1 MSADEARGGDMASD
15 RVAALEARIA
25 ELEKHAKKA
34 NEAEK
39 QVSIICF
46 SGEWDRLFAA
56 LTIACGAL
64 AMGRQVHIFFTFW
77 GVAALRDTERD
88 GQESER
94 DFSQNLFSKMLPA
107 GASEAHLS
115 KMHFMGLGKAMLKR
129 LMKKHNVDDIDVLL
143 QEVKE
148 LGGHLHVCDTSSEL
162 FGLTCAELKD
172 GEKMNRCGVATF
184 LDYAFKSRMVLFI

>member
-1 MSADEARGGDMASD
+1 MSADETTAPGQATD
-15 RVAALEARIA
+15 RMAALEARIE
-25 ELEKHAKKA
+25 ELEKRAA
-34 NEAEK
+34 ASGGPDM
-39 QVSIICF
+39 VSIICF

-64 AMGRQVHIFFTFW
+64 AMGRTVHIFFTFW
-77 GVAALRDTERD
+77 GVTALRDAE
-88 GQESER
+88 GKPEESER
-94 DFSQNLFSKMLPA
+94 DFAQSMLSKMLPS

-115 KMHFMGLGKAMLKR
+115 KLHFLGLGKAMLKR
-129 LMKKHNVDDIDVLL
+129 LMKKHGVDDIDVLL
-143 QEVKE
+143 EEVKE

-184 LDYAFKSRMVLFI
+184 LDYAFKSGMVLFI